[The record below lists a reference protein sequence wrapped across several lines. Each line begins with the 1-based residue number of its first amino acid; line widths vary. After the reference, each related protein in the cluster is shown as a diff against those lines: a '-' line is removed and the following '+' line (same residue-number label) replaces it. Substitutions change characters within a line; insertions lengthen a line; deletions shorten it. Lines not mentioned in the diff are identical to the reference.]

1 MTRRRLQEQ
10 KGEKT
15 ASAFEYRIRLEKSTT
30 MLAPGTRLG
39 PYEVVT
45 LIGSGGMGEVYRA
58 RDARLGRDV
67 AVKVIRGAESRDT
80 ERLERFEQE
89 ARAAGL
95 LNHPNVL
102 AIYDIGTHEGAPYL
116 VSELLEGET
125 IRLRLITGPLQPS
138 KVLGFATQ
146 IAEGLAAAHEKGIV
160 HRDLKPENLF
170 VTKDGRVKILDFGLA
185 KLVQTNGAFGV
196 DSQAA
201 TADTSG
207 PTVGTVSYM
216 SPEQIRGQPVDH
228 RSDIF
233 SFGVVLYEMLTGR
246 RAFLGASPVET
257 MNAAL
262 KEDPPDLSELPAGM
276 DLIVEH
282 CVEKD
287 PANRFQSAPDL
298 AFHLKALSTASVTGK
313 RAPFVGRPRRA
324 PLVTRERV
332 LALAAVAVLVGGA
345 FLAGGR
351 LAHVAPPSFHQLTFR
366 RGMIFSARFAPDG
379 DTVVYGASWDGQ
391 PFQVFSTRPESPESR
406 SLGLPPGDVL
416 AVSGSGELAL
426 CLERRTVLGWESRG
440 TLARVGISGG
450 APREIL
456 TDVESADW
464 SPDGDRLAVIHV
476 VDGRYR
482 LEFPIGK
489 TLYESA
495 GWLSN
500 VRISPFGT
508 RLAFEEH
515 PLRSDDRGDVC
526 VIDADGR
533 NMRALSTGWASA
545 NGAAWATETKI
556 WFTAS
561 PIGGRTSLLETDLQG
576 RHRLLSET
584 PGRLAIL
591 DVRNDRALLTESRFR
606 LRVAVRGTGDGSG
619 TERDMSWLD
628 GSVGADLS
636 DDGRLLLISEQ
647 SAESGAGSYA
657 TYLRATD
664 GSPAVRL
671 GTGLAQ
677 SLSPDG
683 TLAASLGLSGRA
695 SISLLP
701 TGPGAERTITPTG
714 IAHIGSVAWFPD
726 SRRLAFSG
734 NAPGDAPRL
743 YVQGLGDKGP
753 RPISGPGLRFPFP
766 CKAVS
771 PDGSSIAAVD
781 QEGRAVIEPV
791 AGGEPRPVAGTRP
804 GDIPIRWSGDGRSL
818 YLFRRDELPARLL
831 RADLVRGDSSVIAE
845 IAPADWAGVRPL
857 IAIQLTPDGRFC
869 AFSYS
874 QTLSNLYV
882 AGGLR

>member
-1 MTRRRLQEQ
+1 
-10 KGEKT
+10 
-15 ASAFEYRIRLEKSTT
+15 
-30 MLAPGTRLG
+30 
-39 PYEVVT
+39 
-45 LIGSGGMGEVYRA
+45 MGEVYRA
-58 RDARLGRDV
+58 RDVRLGRDV
-67 AVKVIRGAESRDT
+67 AVKVIRGAGAHDA

-125 IRLRLITGPLQPS
+125 VRLRLASGPLQAS
-138 KVLGFATQ
+138 KVLGYATQ
-146 IAEGLAAAHEKGIV
+146 IADGLAAAHEKGIV

-170 VTKDGRVKILDFGLA
+170 ITRDGRVKILDFGLA
-185 KLVQTNGAFGV
+185 KLIQTNGAFGV
-196 DSQAA
+196 DSEAA

-233 SFGVVLYEMLTGR
+233 SFGVLLYEMLTGK
-246 RAFLGASPVET
+246 RAFHGASPVET
-257 MNAAL
+257 MSTAL
-262 KEDPPDLSELPAGM
+262 KEDPPGLADLPAGM

-313 RAPFVGRPRRA
+313 RTPLPGRPRR
-324 PLVTRERV
+324 PPVVTRGRA
-332 LALAAVAVLVGGA
+332 LGLAAVAVLVGGA
-345 FLAGGR
+345 FLAGER

-366 RGMIFSARFAPDG
+366 RGMIFSGRFAPDG
-379 DTVVYGASWDGQ
+379 DTVVYGAAWDGR
-391 PFQVFSTRPESPESR
+391 PFQVFSTRPGSPESR
-406 SLGLPPGDVL
+406 SLGLPASDVL
-416 AVSGSGELAL
+416 AVSRSGELAL
-426 CLERRTVLGWESRG
+426 SVGRRTVLGWESRG

-456 TDVESADW
+456 TEVESADW
-464 SPDGDRLAVIHV
+464 GPDGNQLAVIHV
-476 VDGRYR
+476 VNGRYR

-489 TLYESA
+489 VLYEST

-500 VRISPFGT
+500 VRVSPLGA

-526 VIDADGR
+526 VIEADGR
-533 NMRALSTGWASA
+533 NMRALTTGWASV
-545 NGAAWATETKI
+545 NGVAWATEEKL

-561 PIGGRTSLLETDLQG
+561 PVGGRTSLLEIDLEG
-576 RHRLLSET
+576 RPRLLAET

-591 DVRNDRALLTESRFR
+591 DVRKGQALVTESRFR
-606 LRVAVRGTGDGSG
+606 LRVAVRGTTDGPG

-628 GSVGADLS
+628 GSIGADLS

-647 SAESGAGSYA
+647 SAEAGAGSYA
-657 TYLRATD
+657 TYLRPTD

-677 SLSPDG
+677 GLSPDG
-683 TLAASLGLSGRA
+683 AVAASIALSGST

-701 TGPGAERTITPTG
+701 TGPGEERTIAPRG
-714 IAHIGSVAWFPD
+714 IARIGSVAWFPD
-726 SRRLAFSG
+726 SRRLAFSADG
-734 NAPGDAPRL
+734 PGGSSRL
-743 YVQGLGDKGP
+743 YVQGLADRLA
-753 RPISGPGLRFPFP
+753 RPVSGPGLHFPFP
-766 CKAVS
+766 CRAVS
-771 PDGSSIAAVD
+771 PDGSSIAALD
-781 QEGRAVIEPV
+781 REGRPVIQPV
-791 AGGEPRPVAGTRP
+791 AAGEPRPVGGTRP
-804 GDIPIRWSGDGRSL
+804 GDIPIRWSADGKAL
-818 YLFRRDELPARLL
+818 YLFRRDELPARVT
-831 RADLVRGDSSVIAE
+831 RADLSAERTSLVAE
-845 IAPADWAGVRPL
+845 IAPTDRAGVRPL
-857 IAIQLTPDGRFC
+857 IGIQLTPDGRFC